1 MHTANRINTRLGGP
15 LTAALLGTAA
25 FWVTPASAQ
34 QAPDQQA
41 AGQTAGGQVAA
52 AELPPVVVQGATL
65 EAKHPRPARASGPAS
80 DDGEPPAKAKKPK
93 KPAATAPAPASAGV
107 PGVEVVSGP
116 QEGTASSGGT
126 AGGVPTDRLG
136 TSVSVVT
143 GEELRAR
150 QIRDAAD
157 ALRSLP
163 GVSVSRGPGFA
174 GLTEVR
180 IRGAEG
186 NHTKVLIDGVEAN
199 DPTTGAF
206 DFSNL
211 SAEDIESIEVV
222 RGPQSGI
229 YGANASGGV
238 VNVVTRGG
246 RGPLTV
252 SLMGEAGSYRT
263 SAGSLRLSGGNDGF
277 WISALAATRRVNGF
291 NVSPTGPEK
300 DPMRIN
306 TVAISGGAR
315 IVDGVTLDFNMRNV
329 SKSAARDGF
338 DGPDGGLA
346 TAFDDASTFTNSVWL
361 GGARL
366 TWVSLG
372 GALTQQLRV
381 TRSETRVRDID
392 TSYFF
397 TSNNVGEALKYGYVV
412 TYKLD
417 TPSLAARHVVTG
429 LVERGTD
436 TFTALSDFADGLP
449 HERNQ
454 LSFAG
459 ELRGE
464 YFNRL
469 FLTGNVRHDD
479 NDAFKSFDTWRTSVS
494 LKLPEIGLRPHASVG
509 TGVRAPT
516 MFEQF
521 GFFGLFKPNP
531 DLLPEE
537 TFGWDAG
544 VELTA
549 LGGRA
554 ILDVTYFKQD
564 ITNKI
569 RTTFVGAV
577 NLDGTSR
584 HEGVEVSA
592 RWRLVDGLTVGG
604 AYTWLEAR
612 DADGLAEAR
621 KPEHAAKLDL
631 DYAFAGGRGHVNL
644 AAIYTGTA
652 RDDAFRVLFHDPFG
666 FPALAQE
673 SAVLA
678 DYWLVNVAASY
689 KVAPGVEV
697 FGRVEN
703 LLDAAYREQYSYNTP
718 GIAGYAGVKFT
729 FEDPSTAAW
738 ARYRE

>member
-1 MHTANRINTRLGGP
+1 MQTKNPMTVRSAVP
-15 LTAALLGTAA
+15 LRAVLLGTVALWA
-25 FWVTPASAQ
+25 LPASAQ
-34 QAPDQQA
+34 QAESGP
-41 AGQTAGGQVAA
+41 QTAA

-65 EAKHPRPARASGPAS
+65 EAKRPA
-80 DDGEPPAKAKKPK
+80 PAKAAKPGATEDAV
-93 KPAATAPAPASAGV
+93 PAANAKKRAQSSQSGPEATAAPAGV
-107 PGVEVVSGP
+107 PGIDVV
-116 QEGTASSGGT
+116 TAPATTSATGDYT
-126 AGGVPTDRLG
+126 GGVPADRLG

-150 QIRDAAD
+150 QVRDAAD

-163 GVSVSRGPGFA
+163 GVSVSRGSGFA

-180 IRGAEG
+180 IRGAES

-211 SAEDIESIEVV
+211 SAEDIERIEVV

-229 YGANASGGV
+229 YGSNASGGV
-238 VNVVTRGG
+238 VNVVTRSG
-246 RGPLTV
+246 RGPLTAV
-252 SLMGEAGSYRT
+252 VQGEAGSYRT
-263 SAGSLRLSGGNDGF
+263 SAGSLRLSGGNDAF
-277 WISALAATRRVNGF
+277 WISALAATRRVDGF

-306 TVAISGGAR
+306 TLAFRGGAR
-315 IVDGVTLDFNMRNV
+315 IVEGVTLDFNMRNV

-346 TAFDDASTFTNSVWL
+346 TAFDDASTFVNSVWL
-361 GGARL
+361 GSANL

-381 TRSETRVRDID
+381 SRSETKVRDVD
-392 TSYFF
+392 TSFFF
-397 TSNNVGEALKYGYVV
+397 TSNNIGEALKYGYVV
-412 TYKLD
+412 TYRHD
-417 TPSLAARHVVTG
+417 TPSLAARHTVTAMI
-429 LVERGTD
+429 ERESD

-459 ELRGE
+459 EVRGE
-464 YFNRL
+464 YFGRL
-469 FLTGNVRHDD
+469 FVTGNVRHDD
-479 NDAFKSFDTWRTSVS
+479 NDAFKNFDTWRTSVS
-494 LKLPEIGLRPHASVG
+494 LKVPEAGLRPHASIG

-521 GFFGLFKPNP
+521 GFFGLFTPNP
-531 DLLPEE
+531 DLKPEE

-544 VELTA
+544 LEFTA

-564 ITNKI
+564 ITDKI
-569 RTTFVGAV
+569 RTTVTKAV
-577 NLDGTSR
+577 NLDGVSR

-592 RWRLVDGLTVGG
+592 RWRLTPELTVGG

-612 DADGLAEAR
+612 DADGQTEAR

-631 DYAFAGGRGHVNL
+631 DYAFAGGKGHINV
-644 AAIYTGTA
+644 AAIYTGSA
-652 RDDAFRVLFHDPFG
+652 RDDAFRVLFHSFG
-666 FPALAQE
+666 FPALQAE
-673 SAVLA
+673 SVTLA

-689 KVAPGVEV
+689 KVAPGIEV

-703 LLDAAYREQYSYNTP
+703 LLDTAYREQFSYNTP

-738 ARYRE
+738 AKYRE